1 MSIPTVSK
9 IKPRMLR
16 LISQGSYYRLG
27 ELVDVLADEF
37 SLTPEERI
45 QPRPNG
51 IDVIFYHNC
60 CHAQTKLKKEG
71 LIRYE
76 RGTLREITPAG
87 KRALV

>member
-16 LISQGSYYRLG
+16 LISLGKYYRLG
-27 ELVDVLADEF
+27 ELKEVLADEF
-37 SLTPEERI
+37 SLTSEERCRK
-45 QPRPNG
+45 RPNG

-87 KRALV
+87 KRTLA